1 VAGLG
6 PHITQVNEGR
16 THLFR
21 VEVGPLDDVHQADTI
36 LDRALAA
43 GIPDARIV
51 VE

>member
-1 VAGLG
+1 VIG
-6 PHITQVNEGR
+6 PIA
-16 THLFR
+16 
-21 VEVGPLDDVHQADTI
+21 DVRQADAI